1 MMARWL
7 TNNVSLM
14 ILAVLLAVFVWGV
27 GSLQQD
33 PIVENTLAA
42 PVVIVS
48 PPAADQTIS
57 ASTLPPTV
65 TVRIR
70 APQSTFEALGASGVQ
85 VPVDL
90 SQLGV
95 GQHVVKLDPMIKAAP
110 SMLLSSR
117 PLTASITI
125 EQITEA
131 SVPIRVIVEGAP
143 AIGYQAQLPSVE
155 PARAIVT
162 GTQQL
167 VSRVASVDAVINV
180 EGARSSVQQTV
191 RLIARD
197 RDNDLVPNVG
207 ITPSI
212 AAVRVPMEQRSNF
225 KDLAVRVRPTGQ
237 PAEGY
242 AITSISASPQVVTV
256 FGPRDAIQ
264 QLPGFIDT
272 LEVSVAGATQD
283 VEQRVGLNV
292 PPNVS
297 PIADNMTVLVRVRIE
312 PQQGALTVSRR
323 PIVIGITETLRAKV
337 SPLTVDIVLAG
348 PQPTLNSL
356 TQDSVR
362 VEVDATG
369 LGVGVHQ
376 LTPKVIAPEGVAVQ
390 SVIPTT
396 VQIEVTEAATGDA
409 RPGWPYFANVLLTKN
424 HTLAGRSANRRMK

>member
-1 MMARWL
+1 MARWL

-14 ILAVLLAVFVWGV
+14 ILAVLLAIFVWGV

-70 APQSTFEALGASGVQ
+70 APQSTFESLGASGVQ

-95 GQHVVKLDPMIKAAP
+95 GQHVVKLEPTIRVAP

-131 SVPIRVIVEGAP
+131 SVPIRVVIEGTP

-155 PARAIVT
+155 PVQATIT

-167 VSRVASVDAVINV
+167 VSRVASVDAVISV

-197 RDNDLVPNVG
+197 RDNNPVPNVG
-207 ITPSI
+207 ITPS
-212 AAVRVPMEQRSNF
+212 AAVVRVPMEQRSNF

-297 PIADNMTVLVRVRIE
+297 PIAENMTVLVRVRIE

-323 PIVIGITETLRAKV
+323 PIVIGITETLSVKV
-337 SPLTVDIVLAG
+337 SPPAVDIVLAG
-348 PQPTLNSL
+348 PQPALNSL

-396 VQIEVTEAATGDA
+396 VQIEVTDANASGARGRGSATSRMRSSRRTIRLPAVRPTAA
-409 RPGWPYFANVLLTKN
+409 
-424 HTLAGRSANRRMK
+424 

>member
-1 MMARWL
+1 MGRWL

-14 ILAVLLAVFVWGV
+14 VLAVLLAFFVWIV
-27 GSLQQD
+27 ASLQQD
-33 PIVENTLAA
+33 PIVENTLSA
-42 PVVIVS
+42 PVVIVA
-48 PPAADQTIS
+48 PPAPNQTLS

-70 APQSTFEALGASGVQ
+70 APQSTFESLGASGVQ

-90 SQLGV
+90 SRLGT
-95 GQHVVKLDPMIKAAP
+95 GQHVVKLEPTIRVEP

-117 PLTASITI
+117 PLTASVTI
-125 EQITEA
+125 EQVTEA
-131 SVPIRVIVEGAP
+131 SLPVRVVVEGTP
-143 AIGYQAQLPSVE
+143 AIGYQAQWPVVN
-155 PARAIVT
+155 PDRATVT
-162 GTQQL
+162 GTQQIIA
-167 VSRVASVDAVINV
+167 RVASLDAVISV
-180 EGARSSVQQTV
+180 EGARSSVEQTV
-191 RLIARD
+191 RLLARD
-197 RDNDLVPNVG
+197 RDGNAVSNVS
-207 ITPSI
+207 ITPASVV
-212 AAVRVPMEQRSNF
+212 VRVPMEQRSNF

-292 PPNVS
+292 PPNIS

-312 PQQGALTVSRR
+312 PQQGARTVSRK
-323 PIVIGITETLRAKV
+323 PIVLGITDTLSVKV
-337 SPLTVDIVLAG
+337 SPPTVDIVLAG
-348 PQPTLNSL
+348 PQPTLNGL

-362 VEVDATG
+362 VEVDAAG

-376 LTPKVIAPEGVAVQ
+376 LTPNVVVPEGVTVQ
-390 SVIPTT
+390 SVLPST
-396 VQIEVTEAATGDA
+396 VQIEVTDA
-409 RPGWPYFANVLLTKN
+409 SRKEP
-424 HTLAGRSANRRMK
+424 

>member
-1 MMARWL
+1 MGRWL

-14 ILAVLLAVFVWGV
+14 VLAVLLAFFVWIV
-27 GSLQQD
+27 ASLQQD
-33 PIVENTLAA
+33 PIVENTLSA
-42 PVVIVS
+42 PVVIVA
-48 PPAADQTIS
+48 PPAPNQTLS

-70 APQSTFEALGASGVQ
+70 APQSTFESLGAGGVQ

-90 SQLGV
+90 SRLGT
-95 GQHVVKLDPMIKAAP
+95 GQHVVKLEPTIRVEP

-117 PLTASITI
+117 PLTASVTI
-125 EQITEA
+125 EQVTEA
-131 SVPIRVIVEGAP
+131 SLPVRVIVDGTP
-143 AIGYQAQLPSVE
+143 AIGYQAQWPIVN
-155 PARAIVT
+155 PDQATVT
-162 GTQQL
+162 GTQQI
-167 VSRVASVDAVINV
+167 VARVASLDAVINV
-180 EGARSSVQQTV
+180 EGARSSVEQTV
-191 RLIARD
+191 RLLARD
-197 RDNDLVPNVG
+197 RDGNAVSNVS
-207 ITPSI
+207 ITPASVV
-212 AAVRVPMEQRSNF
+212 VRVPMEQRSNF

-283 VEQRVGLNV
+283 VEQRVELNV

-312 PQQGALTVSRR
+312 PQQGARTVSRK
-323 PIVIGITETLRAKV
+323 PIVLGITDTLSVKV
-337 SPLTVDIVLAG
+337 SPPTVDIVLAG
-348 PQPTLNSL
+348 PQPTLNGL

-362 VEVDATG
+362 VEVDAAG

-376 LTPKVIAPEGVAVQ
+376 LTPNVVVPEGVTVQ
-390 SVIPTT
+390 SVLPST
-396 VQIEVTEAATGDA
+396 VQIEVTDA
-409 RPGWPYFANVLLTKN
+409 SRKEP
-424 HTLAGRSANRRMK
+424 

>member
-1 MMARWL
+1 MGRWL

-14 ILAVLLAVFVWGV
+14 VLAVLLAFFVWV
-27 GSLQQD
+27 VASLQQD
-33 PIVENTLAA
+33 PIVENTLSA
-42 PVVIVS
+42 PVVIVA
-48 PPAADQTIS
+48 PPAPNQTLS

-70 APQSTFEALGASGVQ
+70 APQSTFESLGASGVQ

-90 SQLGV
+90 SRLGT
-95 GQHVVKLDPMIKAAP
+95 GQHIVKLEPTIRLEP

-117 PLTASITI
+117 PLTASVTI
-125 EQITEA
+125 EQVTEA
-131 SVPIRVIVEGAP
+131 SLPVRVVVEGTP
-143 AIGYQAQLPSVE
+143 AIGYQAQWPVVN
-155 PARAIVT
+155 PDRATVT
-162 GTQQL
+162 GTQQIIA
-167 VSRVASVDAVINV
+167 RVASLDAVISV
-180 EGARSSVQQTV
+180 EGARSSVEQTV
-191 RLIARD
+191 RLLARD
-197 RDNDLVPNVG
+197 RDGNAVSNVS
-207 ITPSI
+207 ITPASVV
-212 AAVRVPMEQRSNF
+212 VRVPMEQRSNF

-292 PPNVS
+292 PPNIS

-312 PQQGALTVSRR
+312 PQQGARTVSRK
-323 PIVIGITETLRAKV
+323 PIVLGITDTLSVKV
-337 SPLTVDIVLAG
+337 SPPTVDIVLAG
-348 PQPTLNSL
+348 PQPTLNGL

-362 VEVDATG
+362 VEVDAAG

-376 LTPKVIAPEGVAVQ
+376 LTPNVVVPEGVTVQ
-390 SVIPTT
+390 SVLPST
-396 VQIEVTEAATGDA
+396 VQIEVTDA
-409 RPGWPYFANVLLTKN
+409 SRKEP
-424 HTLAGRSANRRMK
+424 

>member
-1 MMARWL
+1 MGRWL

-14 ILAVLLAVFVWGV
+14 VLAVLLAFFVWIV
-27 GSLQQD
+27 ASLQQD
-33 PIVENTLAA
+33 PIVENTLSA
-42 PVVIVS
+42 PVVIVA
-48 PPAADQTIS
+48 PPAPNQTLS

-70 APQSTFEALGASGVQ
+70 APQSTFESLGASGVQ

-90 SQLGV
+90 SRLGT
-95 GQHVVKLDPMIKAAP
+95 GQHVVKLEPTIRVEP

-117 PLTASITI
+117 PLTASVTI
-125 EQITEA
+125 EQVTEA
-131 SVPIRVIVEGAP
+131 SLPVRVVVEGTP
-143 AIGYQAQLPSVE
+143 AIGYQAQWPVVN
-155 PARAIVT
+155 PDRATVT
-162 GTQQL
+162 GTQQIIA
-167 VSRVASVDAVINV
+167 RVASLDAVISV
-180 EGARSSVQQTV
+180 EGARSSVEQTV
-191 RLIARD
+191 RLLARD
-197 RDNDLVPNVG
+197 RDGNAVSNVS
-207 ITPSI
+207 ITPASVV
-212 AAVRVPMEQRSNF
+212 VRVPMEQRSNF

-292 PPNVS
+292 PPNIS

-312 PQQGALTVSRR
+312 PQQGARTVSRK
-323 PIVIGITETLRAKV
+323 PLVLGITDTLSVKV
-337 SPLTVDIVLAG
+337 SPPTVDIVLAG
-348 PQPTLNSL
+348 PQPTLNGL

-362 VEVDATG
+362 VEVDAAG

-376 LTPKVIAPEGVAVQ
+376 LTPNVVVPEGVTVQ
-390 SVIPTT
+390 SVLPST
-396 VQIEVTEAATGDA
+396 VQIEVTDA
-409 RPGWPYFANVLLTKN
+409 SRKEP
-424 HTLAGRSANRRMK
+424 

>member
-1 MMARWL
+1 MARWL

-14 ILAVLLAVFVWGV
+14 ILAVLLALFVWGV
-27 GSLQQD
+27 ASLQQD
-33 PIVENTLAA
+33 PIVENTLSA
-42 PVVIVS
+42 PVIIVA
-48 PPAADQTIS
+48 PPAPDQTIS
-57 ASTLPPTV
+57 ASTLPPTI

-70 APQSTFEALGASGVQ
+70 APQSTFESLGANGVQ

-90 SQLGV
+90 SQLGT
-95 GQHVVKLDPMIKAAP
+95 GQHVIKLEPAVRVEP

-117 PLTASITI
+117 PLTASVTI
-125 EQITEA
+125 EQVVEA
-131 SVPIRVIVEGAP
+131 SIPIRVVVDGTP
-143 AIGYQAQLPSVE
+143 AIGYQAQLPGVE
-155 PARAIVT
+155 PSRATIT
-162 GTQQL
+162 GTQQ
-167 VSRVASVDAVINV
+167 VISRVVSVDAVINV
-180 EGARSSVQQTV
+180 EGARSSVEQTV
-191 RLIARD
+191 RLVARD
-197 RDNDLVPNVG
+197 RDGNPVSNVS
-207 ITPSI
+207 ITPT
-212 AAVRVPMEQRSNF
+212 AALVRVPMEQRSNF

-312 PQQGALTVSRR
+312 PQQGALTISRR
-323 PIVIGITETLRAKV
+323 PIVLGITETLSVKV
-337 SPLTVDIVLAG
+337 SPPAVDIVLAG
-348 PQPTLNSL
+348 PQPKLNKL

-369 LGVGVHQ
+369 LGIGVHQ
-376 LTPKVIAPEGVAVQ
+376 LTPNVVVPEGVAVQ
-390 SVIPTT
+390 SVLPST
-396 VQIEVTEAATGDA
+396 VQIEIAESPREGSRREGLVTS
-409 RPGWPYFANVLLTKN
+409 RVRSS
-424 HTLAGRSANRRMK
+424 GRTTR

>member
-1 MMARWL
+1 MARWL
-7 TNNVSLM
+7 ANNVSLM
-14 ILAVLLAVFVWGV
+14 ILAVLLALFVWGV
-27 GSLQQD
+27 ASLQQD
-33 PIVENTLAA
+33 PIEDRTLAA
-42 PVVIVS
+42 PVVIVA
-48 PPAADQTIS
+48 PPASDQTIS

-65 TVRIR
+65 TVHIR
-70 APQSTFEALGASGVQ
+70 APKSTLESLGANGVQ

-95 GQHVVKLDPMIKAAP
+95 GQHVVKLDPVIRAEP
-110 SMLLSSR
+110 SKLMSSR
-117 PLTASITI
+117 PLTASVTI

-131 SVPIRVIVEGAP
+131 SVPIRVVVEGTP

-155 PARAIVT
+155 PIQVTIT
-162 GTQQL
+162 GTQQV

-180 EGARSSVQQTV
+180 DGARSSVQQTV
-191 RLIARD
+191 RLVARD
-197 RDNDLVPNVG
+197 RGGQAVSNV
-207 ITPSI
+207 SI
-212 AAVRVPMEQRSNF
+212 APGTAVVRVPMEQLSNF

-256 FGPRDAIQ
+256 YGPRDAIQ

-297 PIADNMTVLVRVRIE
+297 PIADNVTVLVRVRIE

-323 PIVIGITETLRAKV
+323 PIVIGITETLSVKV
-337 SPLTVDIVLAG
+337 SPLVVDIVLAG

-369 LGVGVHQ
+369 LGIGVHQ
-376 LTPKVIAPEGVAVQ
+376 LTPKVIVPEGVAVQ

-396 VQIEVTEAATGDA
+396 VQIEVTDANSSGARGRGGITSRTHSSRRTTHSPAA
-409 RPGWPYFANVLLTKN
+409 RPAV
-424 HTLAGRSANRRMK
+424 A

>member
-1 MMARWL
+1 MGRWL

-14 ILAVLLAVFVWGV
+14 VLAVLLAFFVWIV
-27 GSLQQD
+27 ASLQQD
-33 PIVENTLAA
+33 PIVENTLSA
-42 PVVIVS
+42 PVVIVA
-48 PPAADQTIS
+48 PPAPNQTLS

-70 APQSTFEALGASGVQ
+70 APQSTFESLGASGVQ

-90 SQLGV
+90 SRLGT
-95 GQHVVKLDPMIKAAP
+95 GQHVVKLEPIIRVEP

-117 PLTASITI
+117 PLTASVTI
-125 EQITEA
+125 EQVTEA
-131 SVPIRVIVEGAP
+131 SLPVRVIVDGTP
-143 AIGYQAQLPSVE
+143 AIGYQAQWPIVN
-155 PARAIVT
+155 PDQATVT
-162 GTQQL
+162 GTQQI
-167 VSRVASVDAVINV
+167 VARVASLDAVINV
-180 EGARSSVQQTV
+180 EGARSSVEQTV
-191 RLIARD
+191 RLLARD
-197 RDNDLVPNVG
+197 RDGNAVSNVS
-207 ITPSI
+207 ITPASVV
-212 AAVRVPMEQRSNF
+212 VRVPMEQRSNF

-283 VEQRVGLNV
+283 VEQRVELNV

-312 PQQGALTVSRR
+312 PQQGARTVSRK
-323 PIVIGITETLRAKV
+323 PIVLGITDTLSVKV
-337 SPLTVDIVLAG
+337 SPPTVDIVLAG
-348 PQPTLNSL
+348 PQPTLNGL

-362 VEVDATG
+362 VEVDAAG

-376 LTPKVIAPEGVAVQ
+376 LTPNVVVPEGVTVQ
-390 SVIPTT
+390 SVLPST
-396 VQIEVTEAATGDA
+396 VQIEVTDA
-409 RPGWPYFANVLLTKN
+409 SRKEP
-424 HTLAGRSANRRMK
+424 

>member
-1 MMARWL
+1 MARWL
-7 TNNVSLM
+7 ANNVGLM
-14 ILAVLLAVFVWGV
+14 ILALLLALFVWGV

-33 PIVENTLAA
+33 PIVDNTLSA
-42 PVVIVS
+42 PVVIVA
-48 PPAADQTIS
+48 PPAPNQTIS

-65 TVRIR
+65 TVQIR
-70 APQSTFEALGASGVQ
+70 APRSTFESLGAGGVQ

-95 GQHVVKLDPMIKAAP
+95 GRHVVKLDPVIRAEP
-110 SMLLSSR
+110 SRLLSSR
-117 PLTASITI
+117 PLTASVTI
-125 EQITEA
+125 EQIAEA
-131 SVPIRVIVEGAP
+131 SFPIRVVVEGTP

-155 PARAIVT
+155 PIQATIT
-162 GTQQL
+162 GTQQ
-167 VSRVASVDAVINV
+167 VISRVASVDAVINV
-180 EGARSSVQQTV
+180 EGARSSIQQTV
-191 RLIARD
+191 RLVARD
-197 RDNDLVPNVG
+197 RDGQAVSNVS
-207 ITPSI
+207 ITPST
-212 AAVRVPMEQRSNF
+212 AAVRVPMEQLSNF

-256 FGPRDAIQ
+256 FGPREAIQ

-292 PPNVS
+292 PPNIS

-323 PIVIGITETLRAKV
+323 PIVLGITDTLRVKV
-337 SPLTVDIVLAG
+337 SPSVVDIVLAG

-369 LGVGVHQ
+369 LSVGVHQ

-390 SVIPTT
+390 SVIPST
-396 VQIEVTEAATGDA
+396 VQIEVTDA
-409 RPGWPYFANVLLTKN
+409 NTSGKRGRGST
-424 HTLAGRSANRRMK
+424 TLKIRSS

>member
-1 MMARWL
+1 MGRWL

-14 ILAVLLAVFVWGV
+14 VLAVLLAFFVWIV
-27 GSLQQD
+27 ASLQQD
-33 PIVENTLAA
+33 PIVENTLSA
-42 PVVIVS
+42 PVVIVA
-48 PPAADQTIS
+48 PPAPNQTLS

-70 APQSTFEALGASGVQ
+70 APQSTFESLGAGSVQ

-90 SQLGV
+90 SQLGI
-95 GQHVVKLDPMIKAAP
+95 GQHVVRLEPTIRDEP

-117 PLTASITI
+117 PLTASVTI
-125 EQITEA
+125 EQVTEA
-131 SVPIRVIVEGAP
+131 SLPVRVIVDGTP
-143 AIGYQAQLPSVE
+143 AIGYQIQWPIADPDQ
-155 PARAIVT
+155 ATVT
-162 GTQQL
+162 GTQQTIA
-167 VSRVASVDAVINV
+167 RVASLNAVINV
-180 EGARSSVQQTV
+180 EGARSSVEQTV
-191 RLIARD
+191 RLVARD
-197 RDNDLVPNVG
+197 QDGNAVSGVS
-207 ITPSI
+207 ITPASVV
-212 AAVRVPMEQRSNF
+212 VRVPMEQRSNF

-242 AITSISASPQVVTV
+242 AITSISAAPQVVTV

-264 QLPGFIDT
+264 QLPGFVDT

-312 PQQGALTVSRR
+312 PQQGARTVSRR
-323 PIVIGITETLRAKV
+323 PIVLGITDTLSVKV
-337 SPLTVDIVLAG
+337 SPPTVDIVLAG
-348 PQPTLNSL
+348 PQPALKGL

-376 LTPKVIAPEGVAVQ
+376 LTPNVVVPEGVAVQ
-390 SVIPTT
+390 SVLPST
-396 VQIEVTEAATGDA
+396 VQIEVT
-409 RPGWPYFANVLLTKN
+409 N
-424 HTLAGRSANRRMK
+424 AGQKEP

>member
-1 MMARWL
+1 MARWL

-42 PVVIVS
+42 PVVIVA

-70 APQSTFEALGASGVQ
+70 APQSAFESLGANGVQ
-85 VPVDL
+85 VAVDL

-95 GQHVVKLDPMIKAAP
+95 GQHVVKLEPTIRMAP

-117 PLTASITI
+117 PLTASVTI

-131 SVPIRVIVEGAP
+131 SVPIRVVVEGTP

-155 PARAIVT
+155 PIQATIT

-167 VSRVASVDAVINV
+167 VSRVASVDAVISV

-191 RLIARD
+191 RLVARD
-197 RDNDLVPNVG
+197 QDNNPVPNVG
-207 ITPSI
+207 ITPST
-212 AAVRVPMEQRSNF
+212 AVVRVPMEQLSNF

-297 PIADNMTVLVRVRIE
+297 PIAENMTVLVRVRIE

-323 PIVIGITETLRAKV
+323 PIVIGITETLSVKV
-337 SPLTVDIVLAG
+337 SPPVVDIVLAG

-396 VQIEVTEAATGDA
+396 VQIEVTDANTSGARGRGGATSRTRSSERTIRSPAA
-409 RPGWPYFANVLLTKN
+409 RPA
-424 HTLAGRSANRRMK
+424 AA

>member
-1 MMARWL
+1 MARWL

-14 ILAVLLAVFVWGV
+14 ILAVLLAVFVWGAS
-27 GSLQQD
+27 SLQQD
-33 PIVENTLAA
+33 PIVENTLVA

-48 PPAADQTIS
+48 PPAAGQTVS
-57 ASTLPPTV
+57 ASTLPTNV
-65 TVRIR
+65 IARIR
-70 APQSTFEALGASGVQ
+70 APQSTFEALGANGVQ

-90 SQLGV
+90 SLLGV
-95 GQHVVKLDPMIKAAP
+95 GQHVVKLEPTIRAAP
-110 SMLLSSR
+110 AMLLSYR

-125 EQITEA
+125 EQITEVR
-131 SVPIRVIVEGAP
+131 VPIRVVVEGTP

-155 PARAIVT
+155 PTQAIVT
-162 GTQQL
+162 GAQQL

-180 EGARSSVQQTV
+180 EGARSSVQQNV
-191 RLIARD
+191 LLIARD
-197 RDNDLVPNVG
+197 QDNNLVPNVG

-212 AAVRVPMEQRSNF
+212 AAVRVPMEQLSNF

-283 VEQRVGLNV
+283 VEQRVGLNL

-323 PIVIGITETLRAKV
+323 PVVIGITETLSVKV
-337 SPLTVDIVLAG
+337 SPLAVDIVLAG
-348 PQPTLNSL
+348 PQPTLNKL
-356 TQDSVR
+356 TRDSVR

-376 LTPKVIAPEGVAVQ
+376 LTPKVIVPEGVAVQ

-396 VQIEVTEAATGDA
+396 VQIEVTEATTGDA
-409 RPGWPYFANVLLTKN
+409 RPPDGPTAQTYASQRT
-424 HTLAGRSANRRMK
+424 S

>member
-1 MMARWL
+1 MARWL

-42 PVVIVS
+42 PVVIVA

-70 APQSTFEALGASGVQ
+70 APQSTFESLGANGVQ
-85 VPVDL
+85 VAVDL

-95 GQHVVKLDPMIKAAP
+95 GQHVVKLEPTIRMAP

-117 PLTASITI
+117 PLTASVTI

-131 SVPIRVIVEGAP
+131 SVPIRVVVEGTP

-155 PARAIVT
+155 PIQATIT

-167 VSRVASVDAVINV
+167 VSRVASVDAVISV

-191 RLIARD
+191 RLVARD
-197 RDNDLVPNVG
+197 QDNNPVPNVG
-207 ITPSI
+207 ITPST
-212 AAVRVPMEQRSNF
+212 AVVRVPMEQLSNF

-297 PIADNMTVLVRVRIE
+297 PVAENMTVLVRVRIE

-323 PIVIGITETLRAKV
+323 PIVIGITETLSVKV
-337 SPLTVDIVLAG
+337 SPPVVDIVLAG
-348 PQPTLNSL
+348 PQPTLNGL

-369 LGVGVHQ
+369 LGIGVHQ
-376 LTPKVIAPEGVAVQ
+376 LTPKVIVPEGVAVQ

-396 VQIEVTEAATGDA
+396 VQIEVADANTGGA
-409 RPGWPYFANVLLTKN
+409 R
-424 HTLAGRSANRRMK
+424 GRGGTTWRTRS

>member
-1 MMARWL
+1 MARWL

-14 ILAVLLAVFVWGV
+14 ILAVLLAVFVWGAS
-27 GSLQQD
+27 SLQQD
-33 PIVENTLAA
+33 PIVENTLVA

-48 PPAADQTIS
+48 PPAAGQTVS
-57 ASTLPPTV
+57 ASTLPTNV
-65 TVRIR
+65 IARIR
-70 APQSTFEALGASGVQ
+70 APQSTFEALGANGVQ

-90 SQLGV
+90 SLLGV
-95 GQHVVKLDPMIKAAP
+95 GQHVVKLEPTIRAAP
-110 SMLLSSR
+110 AMLLSYR

-125 EQITEA
+125 EQITEVR
-131 SVPIRVIVEGAP
+131 VPIRVVVEGTP

-155 PARAIVT
+155 PTQAIVT
-162 GTQQL
+162 GAQQL

-180 EGARSSVQQTV
+180 EGARSSVQQNV
-191 RLIARD
+191 PLIARD
-197 RDNDLVPNVG
+197 QDNNLVPNVG

-212 AAVRVPMEQRSNF
+212 AAVRVPMEQLSNF

-283 VEQRVGLNV
+283 VEQRVGLNL

-323 PIVIGITETLRAKV
+323 PVVIGITETLSVKV
-337 SPLTVDIVLAG
+337 SPLAVDIVLAG
-348 PQPTLNSL
+348 PQPTLNKL
-356 TQDSVR
+356 TRDSVR

-376 LTPKVIAPEGVAVQ
+376 LTPKVIVPEGVAVQ

-396 VQIEVTEAATGDA
+396 VQIEVTEATTGDA
-409 RPGWPYFANVLLTKN
+409 RPPDGPTAQTYASQRT
-424 HTLAGRSANRRMK
+424 S